1 MDAPTR
7 YLNPWKAGPD
17 PDILP
22 PDDGGRTQ
30 AMADA
35 KTVEEVRAVVTKHD
49 GITTSDQP
57 IDITKLGNNRKRKN
71 QLVAR
76 LKRRRHYAAP
86 LRGGRGKQA
95 RTRRKK
101 FG

>member
-1 MDAPTR
+1 MTER
-7 YLNPWKAGPD
+7 LNPMVGAEYEPNPED
-17 PDILP
+17 EALAEEI
-22 PDDGGRTQ
+22 
-30 AMADA
+30 AA
-35 KTVEEVRAVVTKHD
+35 TVFTKRNLS
-49 GITTSDQP
+49 TSDQP